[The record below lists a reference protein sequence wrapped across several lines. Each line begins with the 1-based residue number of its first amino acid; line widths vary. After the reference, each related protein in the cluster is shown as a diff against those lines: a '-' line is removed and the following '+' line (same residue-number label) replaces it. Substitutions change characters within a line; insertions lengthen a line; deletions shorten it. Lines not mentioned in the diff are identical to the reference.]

1 MGRGEMGMVL
11 LGTIGSG
18 ILKVSFAAAL
28 AAAFFYYRSFQGTSD
43 RALFYARN
51 CYHLATLSLIAASS
65 VLLYLIL
72 THQFQY
78 TYVWEYS
85 STDLSIPLLIS
96 TFYAGQEG
104 SFTLWALYTSF
115 IGVFLML
122 YTSRREYESA
132 TMSVYSLILSFLLLM
147 LVVKSPFA
155 LIWDSFPADL
165 IKSGPIPN
173 GLQNVAILDAV
184 KGVWAQFPSQ
194 GKGLNPL
201 LQNYWMVIHPQILF
215 AGFSAMAV
223 PYTLAVAAM
232 MKRDYNSWIRIATPW
247 AVFGS
252 MVLGTGIILGGYWA
266 YETLGWGGFW
276 GWDPVENSSLIP
288 WLLCVASIH
297 SALNQRKTGG
307 FVRTNIVFSLLT
319 FVTVLYSTFLTRSG
333 VLGDTSVHSFVDP
346 GMWVY
351 WLLLG
356 CLGLFSA
363 IGFGL
368 FAFRVR
374 EMPKVPVKHSYFSR
388 EFALFLGAFAL
399 SFVALFVAIGT
410 SSPIITSILK
420 GKASAVEISYYVH
433 TNLPLGIVICLLSGL
448 GQILWWRQSNTGS
461 FARSLMLPV
470 ALSLVITGLVY
481 GILGSEE
488 FLILLFTFCAAFSL
502 VVNTKIG
509 YSVFAGN
516 PKFVGGSIAHVG
528 IAIMCLGFVT
538 SSRYDSK
545 ATLALERGKPTESM
559 GYRLTYLGYKEI
571 DSGRYAFNVEVHHA
585 GATKIVAPVMRFNSQ
600 DNSTIR
606 HPDVI
611 NFLSRDFYVAPV
623 SVETGGETPV
633 SHTLVRGKP
642 VNIGGLTIT
651 FNQFEFTDEQRTAM
665 AEGKEFFIN
674 ADLLV
679 QEGRN
684 SRKLQLRMKNSPA
697 GAEYVPAA
705 YTSKEG
711 KEYQFAM
718 TEMMPSHEDPGQ
730 SAVAV
735 DVILPHDHAAHQ
747 KEETLIIE
755 ASIKP
760 MINLVWAGTVTL
772 IVGFLLTIVRRVEE
786 ARRQGDKLQSPD

>member
-1 MGRGEMGMVL
+1 MGMVL
-11 LGTIGSG
+11 LGTIGSS
-18 ILKVSFAAAL
+18 IIKVAFFAAL
-28 AAAFFYYRSFQGTSD
+28 AAAFFYFRSFRNQSD
-43 RALFYARN
+43 KALFYARN
-51 CYHLATLSLIAASS
+51 CYHLSTLSLIAASS
-65 VLLYLIL
+65 VFLYLIL
-72 THQFQY
+72 THQFQF

-85 STDLSIPLLIS
+85 STDLSLPLLVS

-104 SFTLWALYTSF
+104 SLTLWALYTSF
-115 IGVFLML
+115 IGIFLMF

-132 TMSVYSLILSFLLLM
+132 TMSVYSSILAFLLLM
-147 LVVKSPFA
+147 LVVKNPFA

-165 IKSGPIPN
+165 VKSGPIPN
-173 GLQNVAILDAV
+173 GLPNVVMLDAAR
-184 KGVWAQFPSQ
+184 GVWAQFPNQ

-215 AGFSAMAV
+215 TGFSAMAV

-356 CLGLFSA
+356 CLGLFA
-363 IGFGL
+363 GIGFGL

-374 EMPKVPVKHSYFSR
+374 EMPKAPVKHSYFSR

-399 SFVALFVAIGT
+399 SFVALFVVIGT

-420 GKASAVEISYYVH
+420 GKASAVEIIYYVR
-433 TNLPLGIVICLLSGL
+433 TNLPLGIVICFLSGL
-448 GQILWWRQSNTGS
+448 GQLLWWRQSHAGPLL
-461 FARSLMLPV
+461 RSLAVPV
-470 ALSLVITGLVY
+470 ALSLLITAAVY
-481 GILGSEE
+481 SVLGSEE
-488 FLILLFTFCAAFSL
+488 VLILLFIFCAAFSL
-502 VVNTKIG
+502 VVNAKIG
-509 YSVFAGN
+509 YSIFAGN

-528 IAIMCLGFVT
+528 IALMCLGFVT
-538 SSRYDSK
+538 SSRYDTK
-545 ATLALERGKPTESM
+545 ATLALERGKPAESM
-559 GYRLTYLGYKEI
+559 GYRLTYLGYKEL
-571 DSGRYAFNVEVHHA
+571 DSERYAFNVEVHH
-585 GATKIVAPVMRFNSQ
+585 GGVTKIVAPIMRFNSQ

-611 NFLSRDFYVAPV
+611 NFISRDFYVSPV
-623 SVETGGETPV
+623 TVETGTKEAVV
-633 SHTLVRGKP
+633 SHTLARGKP
-642 VNIGGLTIT
+642 LKIGDLTVT
-651 FNQFEFTDEQRTAM
+651 FSQFKFTDEQRAAM
-665 AEGKEFFIN
+665 SEGKEFFIT
-674 ADLLV
+674 A
-679 QEGRN
+679 E
-684 SRKLQLRMKNSPA
+684 LQIQKGTSSDRLELRVKNGPA
-697 GAEYVPAA
+697 GAEFIPSA
-705 YTSKEG
+705 YTAKDG
-711 KEYQFAM
+711 KQYEFAM
-718 TEMMPSHEDPGQ
+718 TKTMPSQEDPSQ

-735 DVILPHDHAAHQ
+735 DVKLPHDPAAHQ
-747 KEETLIIE
+747 KEDTLVIE

-772 IVGFLLTIVRRVEE
+772 IIGFVLTIMRRVEE
-786 ARRQGDKLQSPD
+786 ARRQGERPRPPE

>member
-1 MGRGEMGMVL
+1 MVL
-11 LGTIGSG
+11 LGTIGSS
-18 ILKVSFAAAL
+18 IIKVAFAAAV
-28 AAAFFYYRSFQGTSD
+28 AAAFFYFRSFNGSSQ
-43 RALFYARN
+43 RALVYARN
-51 CYHLATLSLIAASS
+51 CYHLATLSLIAAASIF
-65 VLLYLIL
+65 LYLIL
-72 THQFQY
+72 THQFQF

-85 STDLSIPLLIS
+85 STDLSVPLLIS

-104 SFTLWALYTSF
+104 SFALWALYTSF

-122 YTSRREYESA
+122 YTSKREYESA

-147 LVVKSPFA
+147 LVVKNPFA

-165 IKSGPIPN
+165 VKSGPIPN
-173 GLQNVAILDAV
+173 GLQNVVILDAV
-184 KGVWAQFPSQ
+184 KGVWAQFPIQ

-215 AGFSAMAV
+215 LGFSSMAV

-247 AVFGS
+247 AVFGA

-319 FVTVLYSTFLTRSG
+319 FITVLYSTFLTRSG

-356 CLGLFSA
+356 CLGLFGA

-374 EMPKVPVKHSYFSR
+374 EMPSAPAKHSYFSR
-388 EFALFLGAFAL
+388 EFALFLGAFTL

-420 GKASAVEISYYVH
+420 GKASAVEISYYVQ

-448 GQILWWRQSNTGS
+448 GQLLWWRRSDTGS
-461 FARSLMLPV
+461 FTRSLVAPV
-470 ALSLVITGLVY
+470 AFSFLITAAVY
-481 GILGSEE
+481 GVLGSAE
-488 FLILLFTFCAAFSL
+488 FLILLFTFCASFSL
-502 VVNTKIG
+502 FVNAKIG

-545 ATLALERGKPTESM
+545 ATLALERGRPTESM
-559 GYRLTYLGYKEI
+559 GYRLTYLGYKEL
-571 DSGRYAFNVEVHHA
+571 DSERYAFNVEVHH
-585 GATKIVAPVMRFNSQ
+585 GGISKTVAPVMRFNSQ
-600 DNSTIR
+600 DNSTMR

-623 SVETGGETPV
+623 SVEAGGDH
-633 SHTLVRGKP
+633 SDSRTLVRGKP
-642 VNIGGLTIT
+642 STIGDLTVI
-651 FNQFEFTDEQRTAM
+651 FNQFEFSDEHQTAM
-665 AEGKEFFIN
+665 AEGKDFFIG
-674 ADLLV
+674 ADLLI
-679 QEGRN
+679 QEGKSSQHLR
-684 SRKLQLRMKNSPA
+684 LQMKNGPS
-697 GAEYVPAA
+697 GAEFVPAV
-705 YTSKEG
+705 YTARSG
-711 KEYQFAM
+711 KQYEFAM
-718 TEMMPSHEDPGQ
+718 TRMMPSQEDPSQ

-735 DVILPHDHAAHQ
+735 DVKLPHDPAAHQ
-747 KEETLIIE
+747 KEDTLIIE
-755 ASIKP
+755 ASVKP

-772 IVGFLLTIVRRVEE
+772 IVGFALTIVRRVAE
-786 ARRQGDKLQSPD
+786 ARRRGGRPESTV